1 VIISYSSS
9 HLLEGELMLKPNIH
23 AFSMSVL
30 SKPSRNPN
38 IMEKRHNINRYAR
51 ILETY
56 ICSGM
61 VHYTGSWRVL
71 HGFQA
76 WEAAQRG

>member
-1 VIISYSSS
+1 
-9 HLLEGELMLKPNIH
+9 
-23 AFSMSVL
+23 
-30 SKPSRNPN
+30 
-38 IMEKRHNINRYAR
+38 MEKGHKINRYAW

-61 VHYTGSWRVL
+61 VHYAGSCRVL

-76 WEAAQRG
+76 WEAAQWD

>member
-9 HLLEGELMLKPNIH
+9 HLLEELMLKPNIQ
-23 AFSMSVL
+23 AFSTSV
-30 SKPSRNPN
+30 STKPSRNPN
-38 IMEKRHNINRYAR
+38 TMEKGHKINRYAW